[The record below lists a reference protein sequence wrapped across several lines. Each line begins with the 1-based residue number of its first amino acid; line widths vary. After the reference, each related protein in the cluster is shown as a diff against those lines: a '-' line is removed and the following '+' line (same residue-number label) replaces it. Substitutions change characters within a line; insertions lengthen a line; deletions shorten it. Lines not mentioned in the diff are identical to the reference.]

1 MKKTL
6 IALAAVAVS
15 GAAFAQ
21 VSLTGAFSVSL
32 QKTATDGNVS
42 MAQTDGALTF
52 GATEDLGG
60 GLKFTGSQTFSMTGR
75 SGAGVTS
82 ENFSASLATA
92 SMGTFAYSNVE
103 ASQALLGSPVS
114 LGTSFA
120 DALGPQPILSMVKYT
135 APTLVP
141 GLGLAWASYSVNAV
155 GPVVNAENFFT
166 DKQANAYTVSYA
178 TGALSANVEWR
189 QNGNHRTRVQVGYD
203 AGFAKLAYRTEVKV
217 DSGDK
222 QSNFT
227 LTAPVGAVTAGLFY
241 GMKGDVKGT
250 EASVSYAL
258 SKRTA
263 ASLNFGKVSGSTAA
277 TNGNSYRV
285 KLAHSF

>member
-21 VSLTGAFSVSL
+21 VSLTGAFSVSV
-32 QKTATDGNVS
+32 QKNAADANVS
-42 MAQTDGALTF
+42 MQQTDGALTF

-82 ENFSASLATA
+82 ENFSASLSTA
-92 SMGTFAYSNVE
+92 SMGTFAYMNFDA
-103 ASQALLGSPVS
+103 ASALLGSPVS
-114 LGTSFA
+114 LGSSFN
-120 DALGPQPILSMVKYT
+120 DAIGGDVTLSYFKYT
-135 APTLVP
+135 APTFVP
-141 GLGLAWASYSVNAV
+141 GLGLSWASYSAGANTVDVEEFAT
-155 GPVVNAENFFT
+155 A
-166 DKQANAYTVSYA
+166 DQANAYTVSYA
-178 TGALSANVEWR
+178 TGPLNAAVEWR
-189 QNGNHRTRVQVGYD
+189 QNGNHRTRVLVGYD

-227 LTAPVGAVTAGLFY
+227 LTAPMGAVTAGLFY
-241 GMKGDVKGT
+241 GVKGDVKGT

-263 ASLNFGKVSGSTAA
+263 ASLNFGKVSGSTVV